1 MSPLCWHDLHL
12 PPYLTSPPPAAA
24 SLKMVAATAGTAA
37 PTLLLLGLSSL
48 AAAQWDP
55 SPLMEGRIIISIVTI
70 CNKKTKIDIQSLLRE
85 LHPA

>member
-1 MSPLCWHDLHL
+1 MASVHAPRVCVPMSPLCWHDLHL

-24 SLKMVAATAGTAA
+24 TFKMVAATAA

-55 SPLMEGRIIISIVTI
+55 SPLMEGRIIISIVSI
-70 CNKKTKIDIQSLLRE
+70 RRQK
-85 LHPA
+85 

>member
-1 MSPLCWHDLHL
+1 MSPLCWHDLHQ

-24 SLKMVAATAGTAA
+24 SLKMVAATAA

-55 SPLMEGRIIISIVTI
+55 SPLMEGRIIISIVSI
-70 CNKKTKIDIQSLLRE
+70 RRQK
-85 LHPA
+85 

>member
-24 SLKMVAATAGTAA
+24 SLKMVAATAA
-37 PTLLLLGLSSL
+37 PALLLLGLSSL

-55 SPLMEGRIIISIVTI
+55 SPLMEGRIIISIVSI
-70 CNKKTKIDIQSLLRE
+70 RRQK
-85 LHPA
+85 